1 MYWTMDK
8 EATFLIDEEP
18 MPQVQW
24 AQTTSQSLLGSTL
37 ETGVSDWDIA
47 EKNISLPRAPWVINQ
62 ARICTKSSLNR
73 DLSF

>member
-24 AQTTSQSLLGSTL
+24 AQTTSQSLLRSTL

-47 EKNISLPRAPWVINQ
+47 EKNISL
-62 ARICTKSSLNR
+62 SLEPPG
-73 DLSF
+73 